1 MSHAAYIMG
10 YEFQNHTANSHAS
23 NSKLGSDNSPMN
35 IRNGKYGRKAI
46 SPIIATVLIIAVTL
60 IAAVA
65 IGGFV
70 FGIFGSS
77 SNSAQVQ
84 VTGIALVGATLAAG
98 SGASSCT
105 TATTAN
111 SITLTNTGTAA
122 ANPTSV
128 SVTYG
133 GQVYTWTL
141 TALGCTVTPAG
152 KTGATS
158 VGNPLY
164 IGLGGVTVTGATSGQ
179 SFTGTVTMSN
189 GAILIF
195 AGTFI

>member
-1 MSHAAYIMG
+1 M
-10 YEFQNHTANSHAS
+10 
-23 NSKLGSDNSPMN
+23 K

-77 SNSAQVQ
+77 SNSAQVS
-84 VTGIALVGATLAAG
+84 VTAQNLVGATLAAG
-98 SGASSCT
+98 SNS
-105 TATTAN
+105 ATPTCATGSAAN

-122 ANPTSV
+122 AAATSM
-128 SVTYG
+128 SITYG
-133 GQVYTWTL
+133 GAVYTFAITG
-141 TALGCTVTPAG
+141 TCTVSPAG
-152 KTGATS
+152 RSFVAAGN
-158 VGNPLY
+158 GNPLT
-164 IGLGGVTVTGATSGQ
+164 ITMAGTDLVTNAASGQ
-179 SFTGTVTMSN
+179 AYTGTVTMTN

>member
-1 MSHAAYIMG
+1 MKFTG
-10 YEFQNHTANSHAS
+10 Q
-23 NSKLGSDNSPMN
+23 
-35 IRNGKYGRKAI
+35 RKAI

-98 SGASSCT
+98 SGADGSPGC
-105 TATTAN
+105 ATGAAAN

-122 ANPTSV
+122 AAATSM
-128 SVTYG
+128 SITYG
-133 GQVYTWTL
+133 GAVYTFAITG
-141 TALGCTVTPAG
+141 ACTVTPAG
-152 KTGATS
+152 LAS
-158 VGNPLY
+158 GNPMTITMAATDL
-164 IGLGGVTVTGATSGQ
+164 VTGATSGA
-179 SFTGTVTMSN
+179 SYTGTVTMSN
-189 GAILIF
+189 GAILVF

>member
-1 MSHAAYIMG
+1 
-10 YEFQNHTANSHAS
+10 
-23 NSKLGSDNSPMN
+23 MN

-77 SNSAQVQ
+77 SNSGEIQ

-98 SGASSCT
+98 TGGNLSPTCATGASPD
-105 TATTAN
+105 

-122 ANPTSV
+122 ASATSM
-128 SVTYG
+128 SITYG
-133 GQVYTWTL
+133 GAVATFAI
-141 TALGCTVTPAG
+141 TAGSCTVTPAG
-152 KTGATS
+152 KAS
-158 VGNPLY
+158 GNPMT
-164 IGLGGVTVTGATSGQ
+164 ITMVASDQVVGAISGA
-179 SFTGTVTMSN
+179 SYSGTVTMSN

>member
-1 MSHAAYIMG
+1 
-10 YEFQNHTANSHAS
+10 
-23 NSKLGSDNSPMN
+23 MN

-77 SNSAQVQ
+77 SNSGEVQ
-84 VTGIALVGATLAAG
+84 VTGISLVGATLAAG
-98 SGASSCT
+98 SNTASPTCATGA
-105 TATTAN
+105 AAN

-122 ANPTSV
+122 ASATSM
-128 SVTYG
+128 SITYG
-133 GQVYTWTL
+133 GAVVTFAIT
-141 TALGCTVTPAG
+141 GSCTVTPAG
-152 KTGATS
+152 LAS
-158 VGNPLY
+158 GNPLT
-164 IGLGGVTVTGATSGQ
+164 ITMAATDLVSGAVSGA
-179 SFTGTVTMSN
+179 SYSGTVTMSN